1 MYQLDENLIV
11 NFREKKMER
20 YSKLE
25 KDCYLKLRECI
36 KILYFII
43 YLAFL
48 IVKYK
53 KYIHDVLFAASF

>member
-1 MYQLDENLIV
+1 
-11 NFREKKMER
+11 MER

-25 KDCYLKLRECI
+25 KDCYLKLRGCI